1 MALLPTWAPVCAY
14 DGLYLLK
21 AACEIANTTT
31 DREAINNALYE
42 ISELEGAISTYTY
55 LGDHNLNTSLYV
67 TRNEDGLAVMI
78 DKITCI
84 GISYFSIS
92 SGMCFHRCFVE
103 TRSNLTACIS
113 ALCAALQPLSNG
125 IRQTVFYCCLHSIH
139 ILFMFMLYDKG

>member
-1 MALLPTWAPVCAY
+1 MECAVCG
-14 DGLYLLK
+14 D
-21 AACEIANTTT
+21 AAQKGTAVQFHQCFRTTG
-31 DREAINNALYE
+31 E
-42 ISELEGAISTYTY
+42 
-55 LGDHNLNTSLYV
+55 
-67 TRNEDGLAVMI
+67 
-78 DKITCI
+78 CI

-103 TRSNLTACIS
+103 THSDLTVRIS